1 MFLANLLQDLRYGMR
16 TQRKSIGFTFV
27 IVLTL
32 GLGIGVNIAIFS
44 LVNGILLNPLPYA
57 DPGRLVSVWSEGLPK
72 GALVAFQ
79 GRLQSVE
86 AAGFTADTG
95 FNLSG
100 DGEAMRVNGNEVSSN
115 MFTLLGA
122 KPFLGRVFRKEDE
135 TPGQDHLVVLSY
147 TLWQTKYAGNPEI
160 IGRSIIIDDVPR
172 EIVGIMPRDFD
183 YPSTTTRLWI
193 PIVVNLGDSNDLWG
207 PFAYQ
212 IIGRL
217 RPGVSLEAARSEFK
231 TVIPQVVKTF
241 PMRMPTGFGS
251 WAAVN
256 PLQQVTTAGIRSAL
270 LLLLGAVAL
279 ILLVACVNVANL
291 LLARSSARQAE
302 MSIRAALGA
311 NRWRMIVQLLTE
323 SVVLSIFGGIA
334 GIILA
339 YLSLDVLKA
348 LLPANTPRLDSA
360 SINGSVLVFAA
371 GLSFI
376 TALVFGPVAAFKS
389 SRPNIEEGLRS
400 NTAAAGMSRFR
411 NRLSAVLVVAEI
423 ALAVILVSGAGLLIK
438 SLWTLDQINTGFVSD
453 HLLTARITPTQDICD
468 KTSQCVEYYRRMLDQ
483 VRNLPGVK
491 HAAVV
496 DSVPLDGLPVTVM
509 NVQDQPESL
518 TSPYRAWRFRI
529 SPDYL
534 ATMGIP
540 LLQGRNFNDSDR
552 DGTQGVALVSKTLA
566 ETIWPHQ
573 NAIGK
578 QVKPTW
584 LKDWRTVVGIVDD
597 VRKYKAPPG
606 DWVTSIKG
614 DIYYPSTQGGVGDM
628 TLLVRTGGTDDVSAL
643 GHEISALITTM
654 SPTVPISDLRTMDKV
669 IAKSVEAPRSNMW
682 LFAGFAALAL
692 VLGIIGIY
700 SVISYSVSQRTREI
714 GVRMALGAN
723 RAAILKMMLGY
734 GSRLT
739 LVGIILGIVGA
750 LALSNLIASLLYGI
764 RATDP
769 LTFVIVS
776 AVVTLAALTAAYVPS
791 QRATK
796 VDPTVALKYE

>member
-1 MFLANLLQDLRYGMR
+1 MFFANLLQDLRYGMR
-16 TQRKSIGFTFV
+16 TQRKSLGFTLV
-27 IVLTL
+27 IILTL

-44 LVNGILLNPLPYA
+44 LVNGILLHPLPYA

-79 GRLQSVE
+79 TRLQGVE
-86 AAGFTADTG
+86 AAGYTADTG

-100 DGEAMRVNGNEVSSN
+100 DGQAMRVSGNEVSSN

-122 KPFLGRVFRKEDE
+122 RPLLGRIFRKEDQ
-135 TPGQDHLVVLSY
+135 TPGQDHLVILSY
-147 TLWQTKYAGNPEI
+147 SLWQSKYGGNPGM
-160 IGRSIIIDDVPR
+160 IGRSIILDDVPR
-172 EIVGIMPRDFD
+172 EVVGVMPRDFD

-193 PIVVNLGDSNDLWG
+193 PIVVNLSDSNDLWG

-217 RPGVSLEAARSEFK
+217 QPGISLEAARSEFRT
-231 TVIPQVVKTF
+231 TVPQVVQSF

-251 WAAVN
+251 WAAIN
-256 PLQQVTTAGIRSAL
+256 PLQQVTTAGIRTAL
-270 LLLLGAVAL
+270 LILLGAVAL

-291 LLARSSARQAE
+291 LLARSSSRQAE
-302 MSIRAALGA
+302 MAIRAALGA
-311 NRWRMIVQLLTE
+311 NRGRMIAQLLTE

-334 GIILA
+334 GVIFA
-339 YLSLDVLKA
+339 YLTLSLLKA
-348 LLPANTPRLDSA
+348 LLPANTPRLDDA
-360 SINGSVLVFAA
+360 TIDAGVLAFAA
-371 GLSFI
+371 GLSLI
-376 TALVFGPVAAFKS
+376 TALVFGPAAALKS
-389 SRPNIEEGLRS
+389 SKPNIEQSLRS
-400 NTAAAGMSRFR
+400 STVGSGMSRFR
-411 NRLSAVLVVAEI
+411 NRLSAVLVVTET
-423 ALAVILVSGAGLLIK
+423 ALAVILVSGAGLLIR
-438 SLWTLDQINTGFVSD
+438 SLWTLDQINTGFTSD
-453 HLLTARITPTQDICD
+453 HLLTARITPTQEICD
-468 KTSQCVEYYRRMLDQ
+468 KTAQCVDYYRNMLEGI
-483 VRNLPGVK
+483 RNLPGVK
-491 HAAVV
+491 YAAIA

-552 DGTQGVALVSKTLA
+552 EGSQGVALVSKTLA

-578 QVKPTW
+578 QIKPTW
-584 LKDWRTVVGIVDD
+584 IKDWRTIVGIVDD

-614 DIYYPSTQGGVGDM
+614 DIYYPSTQGGLGDM
-628 TLLVRTGGTDDVSAL
+628 TLLVRTSGTDNLGAL
-643 GHEISALITTM
+643 GREISSLITAM
-654 SPTVPISDLRTMDKV
+654 SPTVPVSDLRTMDEV
-669 IAKSVEAPRSNMW
+669 IAKSIESPRSNMW

-692 VLGIIGIY
+692 LLGVVGIY

-714 GVRMALGAN
+714 GVRMALGASKAN
-723 RAAILKMMLGY
+723 ILKMMLVY

-739 LVGIILGIVGA
+739 LFGILLGIAGA
-750 LALSNLIASLLYGI
+750 LALSHLIASLLYGI
-764 RATDP
+764 RPTDP
-769 LTFVIVS
+769 LTFVAVS
-776 AVVTLAALTAAYVPS
+776 VVVTLAALIAAYVPS
-791 QRATK
+791 ARATK